1 MNLNQEFECLPSQS
15 KLKLSRIYNSHYSG
29 SHCWN
34 YSGVMFQQLVNSYN
48 VNLRVMFELPD
59 STHCWLIEALSG
71 YKHARQQIYSRF
83 VKFVN
88 SLYNNKRIIVKSL
101 FDSVSH
107 DVRSQVGA
115 NMKKVLIDTGIPI
128 IPGWTRPSDLQHYQV
143 YKVPVGQE
151 WRLGLLESLLELR
164 GDNWAVLFNEE
175 EEDEEEIEEND
186 LKMMIVEVCTT

>member
-1 MNLNQEFECLPSQS
+1 MLNGDPLPWKRTVNHVGTKLHCDGTMEQDAKEKRAAYIQCCMNLNQEFECLPSQS

-88 SLYNNKRIIVKSL
+88 SLYNNRRINVKSL

-107 DVRSQVGA
+107 DARSQVGA

-128 IPGWTRPSDLQHYQV
+128 IPCLLYTSPSPRD
-143 YKVPVGQE
+143 
-151 WRLGLLESLLELR
+151 
-164 GDNWAVLFNEE
+164 
-175 EEDEEEIEEND
+175 
-186 LKMMIVEVCTT
+186 